1 MIHGIKSAAQYC
13 ECSVSTLRKH
23 IYQLKTLKA
32 DAKIG
37 KTLIFTQATLDAW
50 QASRRKGGRPRKDK
64 TQ

>member
-1 MIHGIKSAAQYC
+1 MIHGIQSAAQYC

-37 KTLIFTQATLDAW
+37 KTLIFTTATLDAW
-50 QASRRKGGRPRKDK
+50 QASRRKGGRPRKD
-64 TQ
+64 TAR

>member
-1 MIHGIKSAAQYC
+1 MIHGIQSAAQYC

-32 DAKIG
+32 DANIV

-50 QASRRKGGRPRKDK
+50 QASRRKGCRPRKDK
-64 TQ
+64 AQ

>member
-1 MIHGIKSAAQYC
+1 MIHGIQSAAQYC

-32 DAKIG
+32 NAKIG
-37 KTLIFTQATLDAW
+37 KTLIFTQATLDSW

-64 TQ
+64 AQ